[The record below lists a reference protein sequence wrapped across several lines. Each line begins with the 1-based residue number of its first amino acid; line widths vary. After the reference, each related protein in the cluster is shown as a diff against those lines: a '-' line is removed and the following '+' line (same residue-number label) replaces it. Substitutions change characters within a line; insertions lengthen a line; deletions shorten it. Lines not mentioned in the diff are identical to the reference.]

1 MNPRVWKL
9 AAVLATGAAFI
20 VLLAAC
26 GHADFTAAAT
36 PDMAKAAA
44 AAGATVTAS
53 GEGANR
59 YPGGTGATWYQ
70 VARSAEADGE
80 AGGVLVGVLTF
91 DSAAARNGAYRQI
104 QFRSNRLPA
113 TVVYTWGNAVVQ
125 MTRFDDWGLLQ
136 DLATAMEDA
145 GAR

>member
-9 AAVLATGAAFI
+9 AAVLATGATLI

-36 PDMAKAAA
+36 PDIAKAAE
-44 AAGATVTAS
+44 AAGATVTAGGK
-53 GEGANR
+53 GENR

-70 VARSAEADGE
+70 VDRPGE
-80 AGGVLVGVLTF
+80 SGGVLVGVLTF

-104 QFRSNRLPA
+104 QFRSHRLPA

-125 MTRFDDWGLLQ
+125 ITQFDDWGLLQ

-145 GAR
+145 GAK